1 MQALSGKILI
11 VDDDPIQRRL
21 LQEAV
26 KKFGYRSKTAENG
39 AEAVRIMS
47 SAEASEIDLI
57 ILDMVMPELDGLG
70 VLKQLRSDKNA
81 TPVIVQTAHGG
92 IDTVVNVM
100 NAGAQDF
107 AVKPVAPERL
117 NVSIRNLLKTSAL
130 EEEITRFRKQA
141 SGTLTFADIITNSP
155 AMERVINLGKRAAA
169 SNIPIL
175 IEGESGVGKEMI
187 ASAIQGSS
195 DRKSKPLVTVNC
207 GAIPENL
214 VESIL
219 FGHEK
224 GAFTGA
230 VDKHVGKFQEAHG
243 GTLFLDEVGELPQDV
258 QVKLLRAI
266 QENEIDPVGSRRP
279 VKVDFRLISATNRR
293 LIDQVKEGVFREDL
307 FYRLNVFP
315 IWIPPLRDRREDIP
329 ALARHFLARFAAEEG
344 KPQVAGISGDTV
356 AMLQDYHWPG
366 NIRQLE
372 NAVFRAVVLC
382 DGPQLTVD
390 DFPQIAAATDHGQ
403 IQGHAPAH
411 GHGHNSGHGYIP
423 GQGHDQSAAT
433 AATPQAPAR
442 TDAGPGAYEQ
452 GHPVAFHRSHE
463 PSHRASHAP
472 NPHAPVQSG
481 FEQSAPFGFMRNLDA
496 EGHVRK
502 LTDIEE
508 ELIRAAIN
516 HYSGRMTEVA
526 RRLGIGRSTLYRKLK
541 EYGLEENNSDAAA

>member
-1 MQALSGKILI
+1 MQALNGKILI

-47 SAEASEIDLI
+47 GPEGSEIDLI

-70 VLKQLRSDKNA
+70 VLKQLRADRNA

-207 GAIPENL
+207 GAIPDNL

-230 VDKHVGKFQEAHG
+230 VDKHAGKFQEASG
-243 GTLFLDEVGELPQDV
+243 GTLFLDEVGELPQEV

-266 QENEIDPVGSRRP
+266 QENEIDPIGARRP

-307 FYRLNVFP
+307 YYRLNVFP

-329 ALARHFLARFAAEEG
+329 ALTRHFLARFAAEEG
-344 KPQVAGISGDTV
+344 KPQVAGVAADTI

-382 DGPQLTVD
+382 DRSQLTID
-390 DFPQIAAATDHGQ
+390 DFPQVAAATDQPAVQAG
-403 IQGHAPAH
+403 APA
-411 GHGHNSGHGYIP
+411 P
-423 GQGHDQSAAT
+423 AGQYRPEPAAPALPVTGT
-433 AATPQAPAR
+433 APAAAPAPQA
-442 TDAGPGAYEQ
+442 
-452 GHPVAFHRSHE
+452 
-463 PSHRASHAP
+463 
-472 NPHAPVQSG
+472 G
-481 FEQSAPFGFMRNLDA
+481 FEHAAPFGFMRNLDR
-496 EGHVRK
+496 EGHVRT
-502 LTDIEE
+502 LSDIEE
-508 ELIRAAIN
+508 ELIRTAIN

-541 EYGLEENNSDAAA
+541 EYGLEDGGKDAAA

>member
-26 KKFGYRSKTAENG
+26 HKFGYRSKTAENG
-39 AEAVRIMS
+39 TEAVRIMTGP
-47 SAEASEIDLI
+47 EASEIDLI

-70 VLKQLRSDKNA
+70 VLERLRSDKISI
-81 TPVIVQTAHGG
+81 PVIVQTAHGG
-92 IDTVVNVM
+92 IDTVVSVM

-130 EEEITRFRKQA
+130 EGEITRIQKKA
-141 SGTLTFADIITNSP
+141 SGTLTFADIITHSP

-195 DRKSKPLVTVNC
+195 DRKSKPLITVNC
-207 GAIPENL
+207 GAIPDNL

-266 QENEIDPVGSRRP
+266 QENEIDPIGSRRP

-293 LIDQVKEGVFREDL
+293 LIDQVKDGAFREDL
-307 FYRLNVFP
+307 YYRLNVFP

-329 ALARHFLARFAAEEG
+329 ALVRHFLARFAAEEG
-344 KPQVAGISGDTV
+344 KPQVSGVAQDAL
-356 AMLQDYHWPG
+356 AMLQEYAWPG
-366 NIRQLE
+366 NIRQLQ
-372 NAVFRAVVLC
+372 NTVFRAVVLC
-382 DGPQLTVD
+382 DGAQLTID
-390 DFPQIAAATDHGQ
+390 DFPQVAAAIEH
-403 IQGHAPAH
+403 
-411 GHGHNSGHGYIP
+411 P
-423 GQGHDQSAAT
+423 GS
-433 AATPQAPAR
+433 
-442 TDAGPGAYEQ
+442 
-452 GHPVAFHRSHE
+452 
-463 PSHRASHAP
+463 
-472 NPHAPVQSG
+472 QSG
-481 FEQSAPFGFMRNLDA
+481 VVHPSASAPFAAVPQDPAASAPPPPAQQGSPTATTTSTPAGFEGSAPFGFMRNLDP

-508 ELIRAAIN
+508 ELIRAAIK

-526 RRLGIGRSTLYRKLK
+526 KRLGIGRSTLYRKLK
-541 EYGLEENNSDAAA
+541 EYGLDDGGTDAAA

>member
-1 MQALSGKILI
+1 MQATSGKILI

-26 KKFGYRSKTAENG
+26 QKFGYRFKTAENG
-39 AEAVRIMS
+39 AEAVAIMTGP
-47 SAEASEIDLI
+47 EASEIDLI
-57 ILDMVMPELDGLG
+57 ILDMVMPELDGIG
-70 VLKQLRSDKNA
+70 VLTRLRADKIA

-92 IDTVVNVM
+92 IETVVSAM

-130 EEEITRFRKQA
+130 EGEITRFRKQA
-141 SGTLTFADIITNSP
+141 SGTLTFADIITHSP
-155 AMERVINLGKRAAA
+155 AMERVINLGKRAAS

-175 IEGESGVGKEMI
+175 IEGESGVGKELI
-187 ASAIQGSS
+187 ASAIQGSG
-195 DRKSKPLVTVNC
+195 DRKSKSLITVNC
-207 GAIPENL
+207 GAIPDNL

-243 GTLFLDEVGELPQDV
+243 GTLFLDEVGELPSEV

-266 QENEIDPVGSRRP
+266 QEGEIDPIGGKRP

-307 FYRLNVFP
+307 YYRLNVFP
-315 IWIPPLRDRREDIP
+315 IWIPPLRDRLEDIP
-329 ALARHFLARFAAEEG
+329 ALTRHFLARFAAEEG
-344 KPQVAGISGDTV
+344 KPQVAGIAPDAM
-356 AMLQDYHWPG
+356 AMLQSYNWPG

-382 DGPQLTVD
+382 DGAQLTVD
-390 DFPQIAAATDHGQ
+390 DFPQVAAAVDHPV
-403 IQGHAPAH
+403 QGYAMQPAGETH
-411 GHGHNSGHGYIP
+411 QPPQSG
-423 GQGHDQSAAT
+423 SAAPSDVPT
-433 AATPQAPAR
+433 SAGEPVAQAPA
-442 TDAGPGAYEQ
+442 T
-452 GHPVAFHRSHE
+452 AFE
-463 PSHRASHAP
+463 HA
-472 NPHAPVQSG
+472 
-481 FEQSAPFGFMRNLDA
+481 APFGFMRSLDD

-502 LTDIEE
+502 LENVEE

-526 RRLGIGRSTLYRKLK
+526 KRLGIGRSTLYRKLK
-541 EYGLEENNSDAAA
+541 EYGLEDGTEKDAAA

>member
-1 MQALSGKILI
+1 MQAISGKILI

-39 AEAVRIMS
+39 AEAVRIMTGP
-47 SAEASEIDLI
+47 EASEIDLI

-70 VLKQLRSDKNA
+70 VLRKLRADKIA

-92 IDTVVNVM
+92 IDTVVTVM

-130 EEEITRFRKQA
+130 EGEITRIRNKA
-141 SGTLTFADIITNSP
+141 SGTLTFADIITHSP

-195 DRKSKPLVTVNC
+195 DRKSKALVTVNC
-207 GAIPENL
+207 GAIPDNL

-230 VDKHVGKFQEAHG
+230 VDKHTGKFQEAHG
-243 GTLFLDEVGELPQDV
+243 GTLFLDEVGELPQEV
-258 QVKLLRAI
+258 QVKLLRAL
-266 QENEIDPVGSRRP
+266 QEGEIDPIGARRP

-307 FYRLNVFP
+307 YYRLNVFP

-329 ALARHFLARFAAEEG
+329 ALTRHFLARFAAEEG
-344 KPQVAGISGDTV
+344 KPQVAGVTADTL

-382 DGPQLTVD
+382 DGAQLTVH
-390 DFPQIAAATDHGQ
+390 DFPQVAAATDQPTVAMPPHTV
-403 IQGHAPAH
+403 
-411 GHGHNSGHGYIP
+411 SET
-423 GQGHDQSAAT
+423 SA
-433 AATPQAPAR
+433 
-442 TDAGPGAYEQ
+442 DSE
-452 GHPVAFHRSHE
+452 PVA
-463 PSHRASHAP
+463 AP
-472 NPHAPVQSG
+472 PPYQTRPAGLQPPAPQPG
-481 FEQSAPFGFMRNLDA
+481 FEQTAPFGFMRNLDR

-502 LTDIEE
+502 LADIEE
-508 ELIRAAIN
+508 ELIRAAIH
-516 HYSGRMTEVA
+516 HYSGRMTDVA
-526 RRLGIGRSTLYRKLK
+526 KRLGIGRSTLYRKLK
-541 EYGLEENNSDAAA
+541 EYGLDESGADAAA

>member
-70 VLKQLRSDKNA
+70 VLERLRSDKNA

-107 AVKPVAPERL
+107 VVKPVAPERL

-130 EEEITRFRKQA
+130 EGEITRIRKQA
-141 SGTLTFADIITNSP
+141 SGTLTFADIITHSP

-207 GAIPENL
+207 GAIPDNL

-258 QVKLLRAI
+258 QVKLLRAL
-266 QENEIDPVGSRRP
+266 QESEIDPIGARRP

-307 FYRLNVFP
+307 YYRLNVFP

-329 ALARHFLARFAAEEG
+329 ALTRHFLARFAAEEG
-344 KPQVAGISGDTV
+344 KPQVAGVTADTL

-382 DGPQLTVD
+382 DGPQLTIN
-390 DFPQIAAATDHGQ
+390 DFPQVAAATEQTAAPGATHQPQTPVAHPDRMPGGDLAAAPVRPSEPTATPHPAPSA
-403 IQGHAPAH
+403 HAP
-411 GHGHNSGHGYIP
+411 
-423 GQGHDQSAAT
+423 
-433 AATPQAPAR
+433 
-442 TDAGPGAYEQ
+442 
-452 GHPVAFHRSHE
+452 
-463 PSHRASHAP
+463 
-472 NPHAPVQSG
+472 QSG
-481 FEQSAPFGFMRNLDA
+481 FEQSAPFGFMRNLDQD
-496 EGHVRK
+496 GHVRK

-526 RRLGIGRSTLYRKLK
+526 KRLGIGRSTLYRKLK
-541 EYGLEENNSDAAA
+541 EYGLDESGTDAAA

>member
-26 KKFGYRSKTAENG
+26 HKFGYRSKTAENG
-39 AEAVRIMS
+39 AEAVRIMTGP
-47 SAEASEIDLI
+47 EASEIDLI

-70 VLKQLRSDKNA
+70 VLERLRSDKIS

-92 IDTVVNVM
+92 IDTVVSVM

-130 EEEITRFRKQA
+130 EGEITRIQKKA
-141 SGTLTFADIITNSP
+141 SGTLTFADIITHSP

-195 DRKSKPLVTVNC
+195 DRKSKPLITVNC
-207 GAIPENL
+207 GAIPDNL

-266 QENEIDPVGSRRP
+266 QENEIDPIGSRRP

-293 LIDQVKEGVFREDL
+293 LIDQVKDSAFREDL
-307 FYRLNVFP
+307 YYRLNVFP
-315 IWIPPLRDRREDIP
+315 IEMPALRDRVEDIP
-329 ALARHFLARFAAEEG
+329 LLINELISRMEKEKRGSLRMNSAAIMSLCRHDWPGNVRELANLVERLSIMHPYGVIGVQELPKKFRYVDDYDENRPVEDTGMPSGIPGLVGLDAPALLPVNGIDLKDYLSNLEKQLIQQALDEAAKGRTTLSIAHRLSTVVDSDLIIVLDRGRVVGQGTHAELVESVPLYRDLARH
-344 KPQVAGISGDTV
+344 
-356 AMLQDYHWPG
+356 
-366 NIRQLE
+366 QLL
-372 NAVFRAVVLC
+372 V
-382 DGPQLTVD
+382 
-390 DFPQIAAATDHGQ
+390 
-403 IQGHAPAH
+403 
-411 GHGHNSGHGYIP
+411 
-423 GQGHDQSAAT
+423 
-433 AATPQAPAR
+433 
-442 TDAGPGAYEQ
+442 
-452 GHPVAFHRSHE
+452 
-463 PSHRASHAP
+463 
-472 NPHAPVQSG
+472 
-481 FEQSAPFGFMRNLDA
+481 
-496 EGHVRK
+496 
-502 LTDIEE
+502 
-508 ELIRAAIN
+508 
-516 HYSGRMTEVA
+516 
-526 RRLGIGRSTLYRKLK
+526 
-541 EYGLEENNSDAAA
+541 

>member
-1 MQALSGKILI
+1 MQAISGKILI

-39 AEAVRIMS
+39 AEAVRIMTGP
-47 SAEASEIDLI
+47 EAGEIDLI

-70 VLKQLRSDKNA
+70 VLERLRADKNA

-130 EEEITRFRKQA
+130 EDEITRFRKQA
-141 SGTLTFADIITNSP
+141 SGTLTFADIITHSA

-169 SNIPIL
+169 SKIPIL

-266 QENEIDPVGSRRP
+266 QENEIDPIGGRRP

-307 FYRLNVFP
+307 YYRLNVFP

-329 ALARHFLARFAAEEG
+329 ALTRHFLARFAAEEG
-344 KPQVAGISGDTV
+344 KPQVAGVSAETLDL
-356 AMLQDYHWPG
+356 LQQYNWPG

-382 DGPQLTVD
+382 DGAELTPN
-390 DFPQIAAATDHGQ
+390 DFPQVTSVIDHPVSVPAAMPLQEEPAQPSVAPSPQQETPHVASAPTPATTT
-403 IQGHAPAH
+403 HAP
-411 GHGHNSGHGYIP
+411 
-423 GQGHDQSAAT
+423 
-433 AATPQAPAR
+433 QA
-442 TDAGPGAYEQ
+442 
-452 GHPVAFHRSHE
+452 
-463 PSHRASHAP
+463 
-472 NPHAPVQSG
+472 G

-496 EGHVRK
+496 EGHVRN
-502 LTDIEE
+502 LSDIEE
-508 ELIRAAIN
+508 ELIRTAIN

-541 EYGLEENNSDAAA
+541 EYGLEDGNTDAAA

>member
-39 AEAVRIMS
+39 VEAVRIMS
-47 SAEASEIDLI
+47 GPEAGDIDLI

-70 VLKQLRSDKNA
+70 VLKRLREDKNA

-92 IDTVVNVM
+92 IDTVVSVM

-107 AVKPVAPERL
+107 VVKPVAPERL

-155 AMERVINLGKRAAA
+155 AMERVISLGKRAAA

-195 DRKSKPLVTVNC
+195 DRKSRPLVTVNC

-230 VDKHVGKFQEAHG
+230 VDKHVGKFQEASG

-266 QENEIDPVGSRRP
+266 QENEIDPIGARRP

-329 ALARHFLARFAAEEG
+329 ALTRHFLARFAAEEG
-344 KPQVAGISGDTV
+344 KPQVAGVTPDTV
-356 AMLQDYHWPG
+356 AMLQDYNWPG

-382 DGPQLTVD
+382 DGAQLTQD
-390 DFPQIAAATDHGQ
+390 DFPQIQAATEQLTVSDPRPAVPSGVGEAPAPAPFQ
-403 IQGHAPAH
+403 HAPH
-411 GHGHNSGHGYIP
+411 R
-423 GQGHDQSAAT
+423 SAA
-433 AATPQAPAR
+433 PQAPAVSSPPAQ
-442 TDAGPGAYEQ
+442 T
-452 GHPVAFHRSHE
+452 
-463 PSHRASHAP
+463 
-472 NPHAPVQSG
+472 G
-481 FEQSAPFGFMRNLDA
+481 FEQSAPFGFMRNLDR

-502 LTDIEE
+502 LADIEE
-508 ELIRAAIN
+508 ELIRAAIA

-526 RRLGIGRSTLYRKLK
+526 KRLGIGRSTLYRKLK
-541 EYGLEENNSDAAA
+541 EYGLEEDGKDAAA

>member
-1 MQALSGKILI
+1 MQAISGKILI

-39 AEAVRIMS
+39 AEAVQIMTGP
-47 SAEASEIDLI
+47 EGGEIDLI

-70 VLKQLRSDKNA
+70 VLQRLRSEKNA
-81 TPVIVQTAHGG
+81 TPVIVQTGHGG
-92 IDTVVNVM
+92 IDTVVSVM

-107 AVKPVAPERL
+107 VVKPVAPERL

-130 EEEITRFRKQA
+130 EGEITRFRKQA
-141 SGTLTFADIITNSP
+141 SGTLTFADIITHSP

-266 QENEIDPVGSRRP
+266 QENEIDPIGARRP

-307 FYRLNVFP
+307 YYRLNVFP

-329 ALARHFLARFAAEEG
+329 ALTRHFLARFAAEEG
-344 KPQVAGISGDTV
+344 KPQVAGVTSETL
-356 AMLQDYHWPG
+356 AMLQAYHWPG

-382 DGPQLTVD
+382 DGAELTVN
-390 DFPQIAAATDHGQ
+390 DFPQIAAATDQPVVSAAPNASHPVGQ
-403 IQGHAPAH
+403 PAPVAPPVATTMPQEHAPL
-411 GHGHNSGHGYIP
+411 P
-423 GQGHDQSAAT
+423 VQ
-433 AATPQAPAR
+433 
-442 TDAGPGAYEQ
+442 
-452 GHPVAFHRSHE
+452 PVAQM
-463 PSHRASHAP
+463 PTAP
-472 NPHAPVQSG
+472 TAPVHHSG
-481 FEQSAPFGFMRNLDA
+481 FEQAAPFGFMRNLDRD
-496 EGHVRK
+496 GHVRK
-502 LTDIEE
+502 LTDVEE

-526 RRLGIGRSTLYRKLK
+526 KRLGIGRSTLYRKLK
-541 EYGLEENNSDAAA
+541 EYGLEDSGSDAAA